1 MPDKPDPKTRA
12 AQLRKR
18 IAQLKTR
25 KSPCPEPLPD
35 KGPEPGESPH
45 AYVERRMRETTTKKL
60 P

>member
-1 MPDKPDPKTRA
+1 MPDKPDSKTRA

-18 IAQLKTR
+18 IAQLKAR
-25 KSPCPEPLPD
+25 KSPRPEPRPD

-45 AYVERRMRETTTKKL
+45 AYVERRMRETVTKKL